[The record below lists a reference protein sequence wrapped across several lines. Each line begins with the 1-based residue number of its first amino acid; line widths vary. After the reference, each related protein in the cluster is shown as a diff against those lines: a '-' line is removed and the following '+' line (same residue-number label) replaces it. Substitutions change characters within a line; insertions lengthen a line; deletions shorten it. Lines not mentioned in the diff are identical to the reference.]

1 MSSEER
7 LADLKSTGMI
17 EMPTFEQILE
27 MDDEEEE
34 RDFSKSI
41 VYDFFDQAEATF
53 EKMDAALQER
63 NLLELSSLGHFLKG
77 SSATLGLIKVR
88 DSCEKIQ
95 NFGAKKDETGNK
107 DEPDDNVSLSRLKT
121 EISATESAYHE
132 VETELRKFYGE

>member
-95 NFGAKKDETGNK
+95 NYGAKKDETGNK